1 MLSENTFAGHW
12 EDYIENMVKGKHQI
26 NLTMEL
32 PQNTMNQSEHMA
44 LLRLASQRRSARWKC
59 LETGEMTK
67 PL

>member
-1 MLSENTFAGHW
+1 MKPFDLLSQPLHLNVVTTYISKILLSENTFAGHW

-44 LLRLASQRRSARWKC
+44 LL
-59 LETGEMTK
+59 
-67 PL
+67 